1 MLKIIKLTLALF
13 VVVFFSTCKKDC
25 CQDPSNPKCENY
37 DPCYGK
43 TRINADFRVRPGDNG
58 FKPPEEWCDLVPC
71 DTLRA
76 SSARFD
82 MPVNNPSNSTYIW
95 QIGTEPTPRT
105 GKAIEVDFSNYLD
118 AGNYEKYIPITLTIR
133 TPLNSCMTHPGD
145 TLIKVTREIFFTQK
159 KYHPYISDSS
169 FSVFEG
175 FLIDNP
181 NVTFKIRTSGDNE
194 EWYKKLRTFGNRRFL
209 IGFPF
214 ADTILM
220 PWDIFVKNG
229 CGNFKHWREVT
240 ISYQNPQMFELFNE
254 YSHGLMQQ
262 DYYYLG
268 GKEYLFRLE
277 FHKQGKVIVRNFR
290 CTKLQ

>member
-1 MLKIIKLTLALF
+1 MLCLCLLTLLAGLG
-13 VVVFFSTCKKDC
+13 SCRKKQ
-25 CQDPSNPKCENY
+25 CQDPQNPECENY

-43 TRINADFRVRPGDNG
+43 KRINANFRVRPGDNG
-58 FKPPEEWCDLVPC
+58 FPPPEEWCDLVPC

-82 MPVNNPSNSTYIW
+82 MPLNNPSNSTYTW
-95 QIGTEPTPRT
+95 QVGSEPTTRT
-105 GKAIEVDFSNYLD
+105 GKFIEVDFSDYLN
-118 AGNYEKYIPITLTIR
+118 AGNYEKYIPVTLTIR
-133 TPLNSCMTHPGD
+133 TPLNNCMTHPED
-145 TLIKVTREIFFTQK
+145 TLIKVTREIFFTEK
-159 KYHPYISDSS
+159 FYHPFRTDTI
-169 FSVFEG
+169 FSIFEG
-175 FLIDNP
+175 FLLDNP
-181 NVTFKIRTSGDNE
+181 NEIFRVRTAGDNE
-194 EWYKKLRTFGNRRFL
+194 QWYKKLRTFGFRRFL

-220 PWDIFVKNG
+220 PWDIFVKNE
-229 CGNFKHWREVT
+229 CSNFKHWREIT
-240 ISYQNPQMFELFNE
+240 IGYQNPKMFELVNE

-277 FHKQGKVIVRNFR
+277 FHNQGRVTVRNFR